1 MSKETDAGFEPGA
14 LERAA
19 RSFEDGSLG
28 YPVAGEEAPATSR
41 APMPLEQQIELADQL
56 AAMRAPMEDGRM
68 VVSKAGRAFLAGAE
82 AALRATSS

>member
-1 MSKETDAGFEPGA
+1 MTE
-14 LERAA
+14 
-19 RSFEDGSLG
+19 
-28 YPVAGEEAPATSR
+28 
-41 APMPLEQQIELADQL
+41 EQQTELADQL